1 LESSFLRSFSQEFG
15 STEILK
21 QISQDRSQEFL
32 ISGISEQIYSRVF
45 SRILSTGISK
55 NFLSILL
62 ALALIFTQNKS
73 DSPHYE
79 MLKELQKV
87 RFGTLA

>member
-1 LESSFLRSFSQEFG
+1 LESSFLGSFSQEFG

-32 ISGISEQIYSRVF
+32 ISGISEQNLLQSF
-45 SRILSTGISK
+45 LK
-55 NFLSILL
+55 NFEHL
-62 ALALIFTQNKS
+62 ACSCTYTYSNKS
-73 DSPHYE
+73 DYPHYE

-87 RFGTLA
+87 GFGTLA